1 MNGGA
6 TASARRKTLSEH
18 VTIVLVAI
26 LVGVVSA
33 FGAVAFRWAIR
44 LVTEVSFDWLPAG
57 LGIAEGPIPSTT
69 EDPREAAAALP
80 WFWLL
85 TVPALGAAIAA
96 PLIYYFAR
104 EAKGHGVPEVME
116 SIALRGG
123 AIRPRVALVKAL
135 ASALTIGTGGSV
147 GREGPIVQIGSAL
160 GSSIGQLLRMPGR
173 HLRTLVGCGAAAGIA
188 AAFNAPIAGALF
200 AVEVILGDFAVPQ
213 FSPIVIASVVATVVS
228 RYFYGDFPAFEVP
241 PYQLVSPFELGPYML
256 GGVLAGVVGVAF
268 IRALY
273 ASEDFFERLR
283 IPELL
288 KLPIGGLG
296 VGAIGIFLPHVYG
309 VGYSTINDAL
319 TSSLPLGLLVL
330 LLGAKIVATSLT
342 LGSGGSGG
350 IFAPSLFL
358 GAMTGGAIGT
368 LVHQIAP
375 ESTASSGA
383 YALVMMG
390 AVVAAT
396 THAPITAIIIIF
408 ELTKE
413 IAIVP
418 PLMASCVISTIV
430 SSFLHPDSIY
440 TLKLR
445 RRGLDPFAEESPNVL
460 RNLSVRDVI
469 DRKPEVLEASTPFA
483 RVLDLVVNSPHPEFF
498 VVDGERRLLG
508 SIALAEL
515 RRLIFERDAF
525 RDLVVAADL
534 VDSDRP
540 VLTEAET
547 LDSVVQLMAAART
560 AELAVVDDLT
570 SRKLLGSVEER
581 EVMHAYNQEV
591 LRRDLAGGMTSR
603 VALAGRT
610 RRVELGGGYVVAELP
625 APRSLFGRSLRE
637 LDLRRNH
644 GVEVL
649 LVRTRVARESEP
661 EVRLPSADDR
671 IGEGDL
677 LVLAG
682 LVEAVDRIEAL

>member
-1 MNGGA
+1 MSSGA
-6 TASARRKTLSEH
+6 AASQQRKALSEH

-26 LVGVVSA
+26 GVGIVSA

-44 LVTEVSFDWLPAG
+44 LVTDGSFDWLPTA
-57 LGIAEGPIPSTT
+57 LGFAEGPVPSTA
-69 EDPREAAAALP
+69 EDPRAAASVLP
-80 WFWLL
+80 WYWLL
-85 TVPALGAAIAA
+85 VVPAIGAAFAA
-96 PLIYYFAR
+96 PLIHYFAR

-123 AIRPRVALVKAL
+123 AIRPRVVLVKAL
-135 ASALTIGTGGSV
+135 ASALTIGAGGSV
-147 GREGPIVQIGSAL
+147 GREGPIVQIGSAI
-160 GSSIGQLLRMPGR
+160 GSSVGQLFRMPGR

-213 FSPIVIASVVATVVS
+213 FSPIVIASVVATVIS

-256 GGVLAGVVGVAF
+256 AGVAAGVVGVVF
-268 IRALY
+268 IKVLY

-288 KLPIGGLG
+288 KLPLGALG
-296 VGAIGIFLPHVYG
+296 VGAVGIFLPHVYG

-319 TSSLPLGLLVL
+319 TSALPLGTLVL

-358 GAMTGGAIGT
+358 GAVTGGAIGT
-368 LVHQIAP
+368 VVHQIAP
-375 ESTASSGA
+375 EATASSGA
-383 YALVMMG
+383 YALVVMG

-430 SSFLHPDSIY
+430 STFLHPDSIY

-460 RNLSVRDVI
+460 HKLSVRDVI
-469 DRKPEVLEASTPFA
+469 DRKPERLEASTPFA
-483 RVLDLVVNSPHPEFF
+483 KILDLVVNSRHTEFF
-498 VVDGERRLLG
+498 VVDAEGRLLG
-508 SIALAEL
+508 AIALAEL

-534 VDSDRP
+534 VETGRP
-540 VLTEAET
+540 AVTENDP
-547 LDSVVQLMAAART
+547 LDWVAQMMGDAGT
-560 AELAVVDDLT
+560 TELAVVDDLT
-570 SRKLLGSVEER
+570 SRKLVGSVEER
-581 EVMHAYNQEV
+581 ELMHAYSREV

-625 APRSLFGRSLRE
+625 APRSYLGRSLRE
-637 LDLRRNH
+637 LALRQNQ

-649 LVRTRVARESEP
+649 LVRRRVTDETEP
-661 EVRLPSADDR
+661 EVHLPSSDDHL
-671 IGEGDL
+671 GEGDI

-682 LVEAVDRIEAL
+682 LDAAIDRIEAL

>member
-1 MNGGA
+1 MSSGA
-6 TASARRKTLSEH
+6 PPSARRKALNEH
-18 VTIVLVAI
+18 VTVVLVAI
-26 LVGVVSA
+26 GVGVVSA

-44 LVTEVSFDWLPAG
+44 LVTDGSFDWLPTNLG
-57 LGIAEGPIPSTT
+57 LAEGTVPSIH
-69 EDPREAAAALP
+69 EDPREAAGALP

-85 TVPALGAAIAA
+85 LVPALGATLAA
-96 PLIYYFAR
+96 PLIYFLAR

-123 AIRPRVALVKAL
+123 AIRPRVVLVKAL
-135 ASALTIGTGGSV
+135 ASALTIGSGGSV

-160 GSSIGQLLRMPGR
+160 GSSVGQLLRMPGR

-213 FSPIVIASVVATVVS
+213 FSPIVIASVVATVIS

-256 GGVLAGVVGVAF
+256 AGVAAGVVGVVF
-268 IRALY
+268 IRVLY

-288 KLPIGGLG
+288 KLPIGGLC
-296 VGAIGIFLPHVYG
+296 VGAIAIFLPHVYG

-319 TSSLPLGLLVL
+319 TGALPLGLLVL
-330 LLGAKIVATSLT
+330 LLGAKIMATSLT

-368 LVHQIAP
+368 IVHQIFP

-383 YALVMMG
+383 YALVVMG

-430 SSFLHPDSIY
+430 SSYPDPNSIY
-440 TLKLR
+440 TLK
-445 RRGLDPFAEESPNVL
+445 
-460 RNLSVRDVI
+460 
-469 DRKPEVLEASTPFA
+469 
-483 RVLDLVVNSPHPEFF
+483 
-498 VVDGERRLLG
+498 
-508 SIALAEL
+508 
-515 RRLIFERDAF
+515 
-525 RDLVVAADL
+525 
-534 VDSDRP
+534 
-540 VLTEAET
+540 
-547 LDSVVQLMAAART
+547 
-560 AELAVVDDLT
+560 
-570 SRKLLGSVEER
+570 
-581 EVMHAYNQEV
+581 
-591 LRRDLAGGMTSR
+591 
-603 VALAGRT
+603 
-610 RRVELGGGYVVAELP
+610 
-625 APRSLFGRSLRE
+625 
-637 LDLRRNH
+637 
-644 GVEVL
+644 
-649 LVRTRVARESEP
+649 
-661 EVRLPSADDR
+661 
-671 IGEGDL
+671 
-677 LVLAG
+677 
-682 LVEAVDRIEAL
+682 